1 LIQDFALSSSGS
13 SIVGKKTMKTTTR
26 PIPNLAGLPSDE
38 RMQLEDQI
46 MERALALWHKKGHAH
61 RNALN
66 ALLQAEREIMAQK
79 RTGKVHSWLE
89 A

>member
-1 LIQDFALSSSGS
+1 
-13 SIVGKKTMKTTTR
+13 MKTAPQ
-26 PIPNLAGLPSDE
+26 PIPNLTDLPSAE

-61 RNALN
+61 QNALN
-66 ALLQAEREIMAQK
+66 ALLQAEREVLAQK
-79 RTGKVHSWLE
+79 RTGTVSLKLE